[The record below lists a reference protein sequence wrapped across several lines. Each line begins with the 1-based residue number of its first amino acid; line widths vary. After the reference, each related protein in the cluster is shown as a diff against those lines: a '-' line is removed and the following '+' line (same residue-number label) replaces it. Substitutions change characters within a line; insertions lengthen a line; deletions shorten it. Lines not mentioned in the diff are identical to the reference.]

1 MNKNSDSIS
10 YSTNSPE
17 SIARCI
23 YIGALAEY
31 DENGLHNNMESML
44 QENLVNMF
52 LTSDDLDITEKNIE
66 LVKNSYDLSIEK
78 LRKIKREVTRNTAYL
93 LLNSEVD
100 QKIRDLNSLLIKD
113 RDKFQISSVNIMNED
128 LWFEEEID
136 YIFHIIEY
144 PLAELEDQYG
154 DIEDIKTFI
163 TENNITK
170 NEIVQAYKDYAIYDD
185 YFKECFDKINDFQ
198 IKKFILRRIADLNF
212 MTLGM
217 VTNTMEVYKEYIPF
231 EIPNFMDENRLKKS
245 IFEIYNLKKVNN
257 YWGMHES
264 FSVFV
269 DDDAF
274 SLDIDTQSRDI
285 QSTYDFMK
293 LKPDLSIKLN
303 SPTAIWYQ
311 AILHAFCTGE
321 FNETQNLML
330 VNTMKIT
337 IGTTASINKI
347 EPNDFSQYFEQSSEE
362 LHLLVKLVSEKFTNL
377 TSLND
382 IELWDAYLEASD
394 NITDQTLRNFTIAIC
409 SWIAQVTET
418 ELQNIGMGKLVMMWD
433 AYPTEEQQVWYEEIS
448 AYANGEKG

>member
-245 IFEIYNLKKVNN
+245 IFEIFNLKKVNN

-347 EPNDFSQYFEQSSEE
+347 GSNDFSQYFEQSSEE
-362 LHLLVKLVSEKFTNL
+362 LHLLVKLVS
-377 TSLND
+377 
-382 IELWDAYLEASD
+382 
-394 NITDQTLRNFTIAIC
+394 
-409 SWIAQVTET
+409 
-418 ELQNIGMGKLVMMWD
+418 
-433 AYPTEEQQVWYEEIS
+433 
-448 AYANGEKG
+448 